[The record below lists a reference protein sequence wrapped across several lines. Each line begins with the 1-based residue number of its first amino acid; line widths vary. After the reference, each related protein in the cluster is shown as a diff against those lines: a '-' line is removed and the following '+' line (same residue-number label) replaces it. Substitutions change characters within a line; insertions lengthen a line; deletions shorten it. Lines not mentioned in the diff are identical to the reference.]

1 MFVPQINLRLRVL
14 GSAHGRESLAMPMFV
29 YVCVSVW
36 FFIVGS
42 SALAVLEESRCAS
55 EPVNLYVV
63 AEQTLRIN

>member
-1 MFVPQINLRLRVL
+1 
-14 GSAHGRESLAMPMFV
+14 MPMFV

-42 SALAVLEESRCAS
+42 SAHAVLEKSRCAS
-55 EPVNLYVV
+55 EPVNLSVV